1 MLPREIFCL
10 RFIGERKLDIYTIPR
25 HDKGRGNLFRTKY
38 VCRDGGAGKHT
49 SDAKNM
55 LMNSKPKQLQATRN
69 MRVGFGLTL
78 LSLFIFVLA
87 FSWTS
92 WQAEKRDEFN
102 ELSLLAELSGKS
114 INAYFAHFENSLSVL
129 SEELLDTDGALNVV
143 RAQARLKRFREINSE
158 IANVN
163 LADLNGQVLA
173 SAVGTPG
180 APLPNISQVSTFIA
194 GREAL
199 LNGQAFN
206 IARPAYGYIVKE
218 WVIPIR
224 YGVRDKY
231 GNLRYIL
238 NAPLP
243 LSTQQSFW
251 QSIYLP
257 QNARMGLLRDDSY
270 LLSIYPTPP
279 PAVLEETYGKT
290 RNGALAIFLRQQ
302 HFPARG
308 IAEGYNP
315 TVHDTYNY
323 AFYRL
328 SNHALTFF
336 IATPISHLRSE
347 WWKHNQAFYLLTIL
361 FTVSGA
367 CIYYWVVRRNILWEA
382 EKEQDQEKFRSIYEG
397 SNDAIMLVTADRFLD
412 CNQRTLEIYGIK
424 NKTEF
429 ISYAPLDLSPA
440 IQADGQDSAT
450 AAKNYYGIAIK
461 QGSTRFEWICR
472 RKNGEEFPAE
482 VMLSAFNFD
491 GKRILQATVRDI
503 TDRKAA
509 QARVE
514 FLAYH
519 DFLTGLPNRLL
530 SKKHFELAVSF
541 ADREATKVALIF
553 LDLDNFKI
561 INDSLGHGVGDALLK
576 VVANRL
582 QEGLRDTDTLSRQGG
597 DEFLI
602 VLSGAEDLAAISS
615 VAEKT
620 LTQLGENFSIDGNEL
635 STSLS
640 IGIAVYPDDGKDYDT
655 LLKKA
660 DTAMYQAKEAG
671 RNTYRFY
678 AEQMNVDAVEHLQ
691 IRNNL
696 RRGLEREEFVLHYQ
710 AQIDLSNNSI
720 IGAEALIRWN
730 HAELGLIP
738 PGRFISLAEESGLIV
753 QIGDWVLH
761 EACRQAVAWQKAGLP
776 ELVIAVNLSAV
787 QFKRGDLEESVIHAL
802 THSGLNPA
810 LLELELTESIL
821 IHDTEKV
828 LAMVQRLKAL
838 GVKLSIDDFG
848 TGYSS
853 LSYLK
858 TFAVDKVKIDQ
869 SFVRDMADDPNDAVL
884 VRTIIQMAKSL
895 NLKTIAEGV
904 ETERQLALL
913 HLQRCDEAQGDFFA
927 RPMPAEEFSHYLSSA

>member
-1 MLPREIFCL
+1 MSGISVSWWVSTLSEAI
-10 RFIGERKLDIYTIPR
+10 
-25 HDKGRGNLFRTKY
+25 
-38 VCRDGGAGKHT
+38 
-49 SDAKNM
+49 NM
-55 LMNSKPKQLQATRN
+55 LMKNKPGQLQATRN
-69 MRVGFGLTL
+69 MRVGFGLTI
-78 LSLFIFVLA
+78 LSLVIFVLA
-87 FSWTS
+87 FSWTT
-92 WQAEKRDEFN
+92 WQTEKQDEFN

-129 SEELLDTDGALNVV
+129 SEELLDAEGALNLE
-143 RAQARLKRFREINSE
+143 RTQARLKRFREIHSE

-163 LADLNGQVLA
+163 LADINGQVLA
-173 SAVGTPG
+173 SAVDTPG
-180 APLPNISQVSTFIA
+180 VPLPNVSQMPTFIA
-194 GREAL
+194 ARDAML
-199 LNGQAFN
+199 KGQAFY
-206 IARPAYGYIVKE
+206 IGRPTIGRIVQV
-218 WVIPIR
+218 WQIPMR
-224 YGVRDKY
+224 YGVRDKN

-243 LSTQQSFW
+243 LATQQSFW

-257 QNARMGLLRDDSY
+257 TNARMGLIRDDSY
-270 LLSIYPTPP
+270 LISVYPTPP
-279 PAVLEETYGKT
+279 PAALEENYGKI
-290 RNGALAIFLRQQ
+290 RNGALAIYLRQH
-302 HFPARG
+302 HFPSRG

-315 TVHDTYNY
+315 TLHDNFNY
-323 AFYRL
+323 AYYRL
-328 SNHALTFF
+328 PNHALTFF
-336 IATPISHLRSE
+336 IATPISRLRTE

-361 FTVSGA
+361 FTISGV
-367 CIYYWVVRRNILWEA
+367 CIYSWVVRRNLLWDA

-397 SNDAIMLVTADRFLD
+397 SNDAIVLLTPECFLD
-412 CNQRTLEIYGIK
+412 CNQRTLEIFGIK
-424 NKTEF
+424 NKAQF
-429 ISYAPLDLSPA
+429 MSYAPLDLSPA
-440 IQADGQDSAT
+440 RQPDGQDT
-450 AAKNYYGIAIK
+450 ALVADHYIQIASK
-461 QGSTRFEWICR
+461 QGSARFEWVCR
-472 RKNGEEFPAE
+472 RINGEEFPAE
-482 VMLSAFNFD
+482 VLLSTFHFN
-491 GKRILQATVRDI
+491 GKRILQGTVRDI

-509 QARVE
+509 QERVE

-576 VVANRL
+576 VVASRL
-582 QEGLRDTDTLSRQGG
+582 QQGLRDSDTLSRQGG

-602 VLSGAEDLAAISS
+602 VLSGADDEAAIRC

-620 LTQLGENFSIDGNEL
+620 LAQLGEIFSIEGNEL

-678 AEQMNVDAVEHLQ
+678 AEQMNVDAVEYLQ

-710 AQIDLSNNSI
+710 PQIDLSNNAI

-730 HAELGLIP
+730 HSEFGLIP
-738 PGRFISLAEESGLIV
+738 PGRFIGLAEESGLIV
-753 QIGDWVLH
+753 QIGEWVLH
-761 EACRQAVAWQKAGLP
+761 EACRQAIAWQAAGLP

-787 QFKRGDLEESVIHAL
+787 QFKRGDLEKSVINAL
-802 THSGLNPA
+802 TNSGLAPA

-821 IHDTEKV
+821 IQDTEKV
-828 LAMVQRLKAL
+828 LAMVRRLKAL
-838 GVKLSIDDFG
+838 GVKLSLDDFG

-869 SFVRDMADDPNDAVL
+869 SFVRDMADDPNDAVI

-913 HLQRCDEAQGDFFA
+913 HLQRCDEAQGYFFA
-927 RPMPAEEFSHYLSSA
+927 RPMPAEAFSRYLTSA